1 MTASMN
7 LIIFVVV
14 SSVVLTSCEDINLA
28 SFNVRIFGQQK
39 VMNQDVVDVLV
50 QRFRDKSETAIEE
63 LLRQVNEVNDD
74 AFNHVISDRLGR
86 TSSKEQYSFFY
97 KTSVFTLVDS
107 YIYDDPGDIF
117 EREPFNV
124 RLRVNNWDLVLSAIH
139 TKPDDAVIELSRM
152 VDVYE
157 DLVKRWDLKD
167 VLILGDFNADC
178 SYVRQKEWPEVRL
191 RSDQRFQWYIG
202 DDADT
207 TVLESTDCAYDRF
220 AIAGEDLQK
229 AVSSYKVFD
238 FETEFGI
245 SKELA
250 ESVSDHY
257 PIEMTLSDEAFN
269 TASEHSTTD
278 GNGRGSG
285 VRCKGLISCN
295 ALWIS
300 SSSVGLCYS
309 ISCGGSEEGGMQF
322 TMFAYLSFD
331 FLCFFGGWGVGHKGE
346 NIRKYVHFTE

>member
-7 LIIFVVV
+7 LVIFVVV
-14 SSVVLTSCEDINLA
+14 SSVVLTSCENINLA

-50 QRFRDKSETAIEE
+50 QIISRYDVILIQEIRDKSETAIEE

-74 AFNHVISDRLGR
+74 AFSHVISDRLGR

-97 KTSVFTLVDS
+97 KNSVFTLVDS
-107 YIYDDPGDIF
+107 YLYDDPGDIF

-124 RLRVNNWDLVLSAIH
+124 RLRVNNWALPDLVLSAIH

-157 DLVKRWDLKD
+157 DLVERWDLKD

-207 TVLESTDCAYDRF
+207 TVRESTDCAYDRF
-220 AIAGEDLQK
+220 TIAGEDLQK

-285 VRCKGLISCN
+285 VRCKGLTSWY
-295 ALWIS
+295 LFWIS
-300 SSSVGLCYS
+300 SLLCGICYS
-309 ISCGGSEEGGMQF
+309 IS
-322 TMFAYLSFD
+322 
-331 FLCFFGGWGVGHKGE
+331 
-346 NIRKYVHFTE
+346 